1 MPDVKQD
8 EPTTDESTKR
18 AKSQRAD
25 SIINSHT
32 LWGMGAG
39 LMPIPLFDIAAVTAV
54 QIDML
59 KQLADT
65 YEVDFTNEMGKTF
78 VTALTGSTFA
88 RIGASLLKTIPGIG
102 TLIGGVSMSVMS
114 GASTYAVGQVAKR
127 HFETDGTIIDV
138 DLNFARDAYDEAF
151 EKGKRVVSDLKG
163 RESESKDAY
172 EALGRLGE
180 LKEKGVITDEE
191 FEAKKRELLER
202 F

>member
-8 EPTTDESTKR
+8 EPTTDKLTER

-32 LWGMGAG
+32 LWGMGAR
-39 LMPIPLFDIAAVTAV
+39 LMPIPLFDVAAVTAV

-78 VTALTGSTFA
+78 VAALTGSTFA

-102 TLIGGVSMSVMS
+102 TVIGGVSMSVMS
-114 GASTYAVGQVAKR
+114 GASTHAVGQVAKR
-127 HFETDGTIIDV
+127 YFETDGTIIDI

-151 EKGKRVVSDLKG
+151 EKGRQFVSDLKE
-163 RESESKDAY
+163 RESESKDVY
-172 EALGRLGE
+172 ESLERLSD

-191 FEAKKRELLER
+191 FGTKKRELLER
-202 F
+202 L